1 MAKQNDEGQVTLDGS
16 VEAVDEK
23 NGEKQVRQMEKST
36 LQQLKECKQV
46 PIHVPNDPMNDD
58 DNVVVVGINGVF
70 WPIKRGEEVMVPEP
84 VYQVYQDSYKR
95 TREVEKRMNSTDK
108 EVK

>member
-1 MAKQNDEGQVTLDGS
+1 MAKAADDGQVTMD
-16 VEAVDEK
+16 EA
-23 NGEKQVRQMEKST
+23 NGEKHVRQLEKST
-36 LQQLKECKQV
+36 LQQLKECKHV
-46 PIHVPNDPMNDD
+46 PIHIPNDPLNDD

-70 WPIKRGEEVMVPEP
+70 WPIKRGEEVQVPEP